1 MTDDALLAGLSAG
14 GPDVQLAFVRRFQA
28 HVYAVALAI
37 LGDTGLAEDV
47 AQQAFVRAW
56 RRSST
61 FDPSRGTVRAWLTSI
76 TRNAAVDTLRVRKP
90 DPIDPTD
97 LVRLLGSTDDAP
109 DAAAVRNEAH
119 AHLRACIRELPPEQ
133 ARAIVMAGMYRMT
146 AQEVADSEGIPL
158 GTAKTRIRTAMT
170 RLRERLSSPEVILD

>member
-97 LVRLLGSTDDAP
+97 LVRLLGSTDDGP
-109 DAAAVRNEAH
+109 DVAAVRNEAH
-119 AHLRACIRELPPEQ
+119 AHLRACIRELRPEQ

-170 RLRERLSSPEVILD
+170 RLREHLALQEVILD

>member
-1 MTDDALLAGLSAG
+1 MADDALLAGLSAG
-14 GPDVQLAFVRRFQA
+14 GHEVQVAFVRRFQA

-37 LGDTGLAEDV
+37 LGDAGLAEDV
-47 AQQAFVRAW
+47 AQQVFVRAW

-61 FDPSRGTVRAWLTSI
+61 FDPSRGSVRAWLTSI
-76 TRNAAVDTLRVRKP
+76 TRNASVDTLRVRRP

-97 LVRLLGSTDDAP
+97 LVRLLGTAEDGP
-109 DAAAVRNEAH
+109 DVAALRNEVH

-133 ARAIVMAGMYRMT
+133 ARALVMAGMYRMT

-158 GTAKTRIRTAMT
+158 GTAKTRIRTAMN
-170 RLRERLSSPEVILD
+170 RLRQRLSSPEVIRD